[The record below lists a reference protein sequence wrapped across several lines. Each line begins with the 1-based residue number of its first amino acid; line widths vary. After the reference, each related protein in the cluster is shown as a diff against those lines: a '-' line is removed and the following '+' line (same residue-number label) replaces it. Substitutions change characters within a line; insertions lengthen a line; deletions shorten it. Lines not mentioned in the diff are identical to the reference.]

1 MAKKHY
7 LITLKDSEDGKR
19 YSFNC
24 GTLNPVENDY
34 NNGAILF
41 FDDSTTDLYTFFSD
55 KNGKTYYVNDL
66 IGIQIYVSVSEYI
79 NSYYESKAYTS
90 INLSETMPIPT
101 LNITIKNGNSNV
113 RSMQIT
119 LVPRLFF
126 SNIAIINSSYVSNN
140 CFGGV
145 FLWDEYKTI

>member
-1 MAKKHY
+1 MGKKHY
-7 LITLKDSEDGKR
+7 LITLQDSEDNKR

-34 NNGAILF
+34 ENGAILY

-66 IGIQIYVSVSEYI
+66 IGIQISVSVGEYI
-79 NSYYESKAYTS
+79 DEYYNRKAYTS
-90 INLSETMPIPT
+90 ITLSETMPIPT
-101 LNITIKNGNSNV
+101 LYIDIKNGNSTV
-113 RSMQIT
+113 RGMQLT

-126 SNIAIINSSYVSNN
+126 FFFFIVKSTNVLCI
-140 CFGGV
+140 CLGGV
-145 FLWDEYKTI
+145 FLWD

>member
-7 LITLKDSEDGKR
+7 LITLQDSLDNKR

-34 NNGAILF
+34 ENGSILF

-55 KNGKTYYVNDL
+55 KDGKTYYVNDL
-66 IGIQIYVSVSEYI
+66 IGIQISVSISEYI
-79 NSYYESKAYTS
+79 DTYYGIKAYTS
-90 INLSETMPIPT
+90 KTLSETMPIPT
-101 LNITIKNGNSNV
+101 LNIKIKNGDSNV
-113 RSMQIT
+113 RGMQLT

-126 SNIAIINSSYVSNN
+126 S
-140 CFGGV
+140 
-145 FLWDEYKTI
+145 DR